1 MITKYENPI
10 TIKKGKTKI
19 TLALG
24 IGCYNPDESKDIQVP
39 LVIYKPW
46 LKYENHWYFIKN
58 SWKYNS
64 LSDIANYFN
73 NNKYSEEIFLECIF
87 EHI

>member
-1 MITKYENPI
+1 MITKNENPI
-10 TIKKGKTKI
+10 KIKKGKIEI

-24 IGCYNPDESKDIQVP
+24 IGSYNPDESKNIKTPVS
-39 LVIYKPW
+39 LYKPW

-58 SWKYNS
+58 YSRYNS
-64 LSDIANYFN
+64 LSDIAANFN
-73 NNKYSEEIFLECIF
+73 NHKYSEEIFLECIF